1 MGRKGRGKGKS
12 LSRKDV
18 LELVR
23 LATAILVLIK
33 ALVDLFAS

>member
-23 LATAILVLIK
+23 LVTAILGLIK
-33 ALVDLFAS
+33 ALIVLFTN